1 VSPREGR
8 TTVRGHYAGGVK
20 RVLVFCG
27 SSPGVRADYVAQAEG
42 LGRLL
47 AARRLELVYGGAR
60 VGLMGALAD
69 SALAGGGTVIGVIP
83 DGVIEREV
91 AHTALTE
98 LHVVE
103 TMHQRKALMA
113 ELSDA
118 VIALPGGLGTLDEL
132 IELLTWKQIGL
143 HGKPIGV
150 LDVGGYWQPFVQV
163 LQHAVAEGFLRAEDV
178 DGLLVESQVAV
189 LLDRLAGHEQSAVAG
204 S

>member
-1 VSPREGR
+1 
-8 TTVRGHYAGGVK
+8 VK

-27 SSPGVRADYVAQAEG
+27 ASPGVRPEYVAQAED

-47 AARRLELVYGGAR
+47 AARRLELVFGGAR

-69 SALAGGGTVIGVIP
+69 SALAAGGTVIGVIP

-91 AHTALTE
+91 AHTGLTE

-103 TMHQRKALMA
+103 TMHERKALMA

-150 LDVGGYWQPFVQV
+150 LDVGGYWQPFVHV
-163 LQHAVAEGFLRAEDV
+163 LQHAVAEGFLRAQDV
-178 DGLLVESQVAV
+178 DGLLVESHVPA
-189 LLDRLAGHEQSAVAG
+189 LLDRLADTWRGRERVG
-204 S
+204 CV

>member
-1 VSPREGR
+1 M
-8 TTVRGHYAGGVK
+8 K

-27 SSPGVRADYVAQAEG
+27 SSPGVRPDYVAHAEE

-47 AARRLELVYGGAR
+47 AARRLGLVYGGAR

-83 DGVIEREV
+83 DGLIEHEV
-91 AHTALTE
+91 AHGGLTE
-98 LHVVE
+98 LHVVQ
-103 TMHQRKALMA
+103 TMHERKALMA

-143 HGKPIGV
+143 HGKPVGV
-150 LDVGGYWQPFVQV
+150 LDVAGYWLPFLRA

-178 DGLLVESQVAV
+178 DGLLVEREAPA
-189 LLDRLAGHEQSAVAG
+189 LLDRLAGRRGPERVG
-204 S
+204 CV